1 MPASLPHLFY
11 HLSPQAFEPLFE
23 YQSTMKFPTALV
35 AFVALSASAL
45 AKDDKKKPG
54 EGECAKE
61 QEYDMGCSMS

>member
-1 MPASLPHLFY
+1 
-11 HLSPQAFEPLFE
+11 
-23 YQSTMKFPTALV
+23 MKFPTALV